1 MSEELNNNGEKHLD
15 EEQSEQ
21 LDDIPVIELL
31 IKVNSL
37 FTFRNGM
44 IPLKSFPSLQFVLLS
59 PVR

>member
-1 MSEELNNNGEKHLD
+1 MSELNQLELNNNGEKHLD

-37 FTFRNGM
+37 FTFCCLFN
-44 IPLKSFPSLQFVLLS
+44 
-59 PVR
+59 